1 MIKVKATTIKATS
14 RASIKM
20 MVAGKEQY
28 FTVEYSE
35 ERNIEIDPKTEK
47 SQLEKELD
55 GVRKDLWDTCNAE
68 VDNQI
73 QEIYDISKK

>member
-1 MIKVKATTIKATS
+1 MKVKTTTIKATS

-20 MVAGKEQY
+20 LINNREQY

-35 ERNIEIDPKTEK
+35 ERTVDYDKGEEGNDKI
-47 SQLEKELD
+47 LED
-55 GVRKDLWDTCNAE
+55 ARKDLWDTCNAE

-73 QEIYDISKK
+73 EEIMSLSKSK